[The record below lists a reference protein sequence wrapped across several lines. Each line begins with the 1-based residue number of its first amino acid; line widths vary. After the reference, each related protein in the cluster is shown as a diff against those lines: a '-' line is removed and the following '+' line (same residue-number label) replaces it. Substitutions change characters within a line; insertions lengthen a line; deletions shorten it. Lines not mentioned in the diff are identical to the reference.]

1 MAVNERGTTLV
12 EALFAIA
19 ILGFAVSGIMGGLM
33 TLVDASGNSED
44 RSMAIPASQQVL
56 EALRLQDPELDMPD
70 SGSDPP
76 QTITVGSQQFQAI
89 VHYCLNQTYCTTT
102 SKHVTVDLYVDGMKV
117 YDVETVFTKL
127 E

>member
-56 EALRLQDPELDMPD
+56 EALRLQDPDVDMPD

-76 QTITVGSQQFQAI
+76 QTINVGSQQFQAI
-89 VHYCLNQTYCTTT
+89 VHYCLNATYCTAT

>member
-56 EALRLQDPELDMPD
+56 EALRLQDPDVDMPD

-76 QTITVGSQQFQAI
+76 RTITVGSQPFQAI
-89 VHYCLNQTYCTTT
+89 VHYCLNETYCTTT